1 MPVPDCTIKGGVKR
15 VFRIQA
21 GRKKEGKRLDQQ
33 LLPIVPSVGSDAHHR
48 VSDALLEPST
58 DYYP

>member
-1 MPVPDCTIKGGVKR
+1 MPVPDCTIKGGEASVSHS
-15 VFRIQA
+15 
-21 GRKKEGKRLDQQ
+21 GRPKEEGKRLDQQ